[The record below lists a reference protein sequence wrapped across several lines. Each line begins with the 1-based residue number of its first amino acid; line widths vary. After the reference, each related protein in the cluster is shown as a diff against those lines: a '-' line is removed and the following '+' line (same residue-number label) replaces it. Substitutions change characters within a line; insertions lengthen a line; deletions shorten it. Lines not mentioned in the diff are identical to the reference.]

1 MPAIP
6 ALESGGR
13 LEFKTSSLARP
24 YLKTPM
30 KRNRYMTNV
39 YFISNAAT
47 SQYKEIKFFCLV
59 NMLLVCLLV
68 SSLIFLL
75 WITNLKKKKKVRRC
89 HFFFQ
94 SKLKQIQPLLS
105 QKPTKPAICKQGWG
119 RVHSWTGINV
129 CVSYLPYKT
138 TTLKSTNTKKFQK
151 SKK

>member
-89 HFFFQ
+89 HFFFSPNL
-94 SKLKQIQPLLS
+94 SKYSLCLVKSQPNLQYANKDEEGFTAEL
-105 QKPTKPAICKQGWG
+105 A
-119 RVHSWTGINV
+119 
-129 CVSYLPYKT
+129 
-138 TTLKSTNTKKFQK
+138 
-151 SKK
+151 